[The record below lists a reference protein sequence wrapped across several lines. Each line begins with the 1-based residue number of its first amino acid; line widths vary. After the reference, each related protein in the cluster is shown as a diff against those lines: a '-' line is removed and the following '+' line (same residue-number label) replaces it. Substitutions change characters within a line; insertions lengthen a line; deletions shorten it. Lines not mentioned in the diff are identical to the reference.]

1 MMHTY
6 LLTTLMNEM
15 QRRDHLEREFA
26 WTRRNTFELTYFIGG
41 ITALFYGLS
50 LFGLRSADRQSGY
63 PERNVLFH
71 ATNNTFV
78 LPDERD
84 FY

>member
-1 MMHTY
+1 
-6 LLTTLMNEM
+6 MNEM

-71 ATNNTFV
+71 ATSNTFV